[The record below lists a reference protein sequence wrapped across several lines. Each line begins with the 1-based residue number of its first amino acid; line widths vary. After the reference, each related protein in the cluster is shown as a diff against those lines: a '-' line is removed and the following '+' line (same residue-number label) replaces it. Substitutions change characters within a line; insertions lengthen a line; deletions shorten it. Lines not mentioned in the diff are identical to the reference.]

1 MAGVPAL
8 RSTAIRL
15 PISNAETRAQ
25 VTAQTTAAPSA
36 STGLRRVE
44 PIAPATSARPQ
55 DQATAMLLA
64 MARDQVVIEAN
75 ASSTGMSATGH
86 RQTAS
91 YATQVCHAYRRHGGD
106 PELYDHNPVL
116 FRVDV

>member
-15 PISNAETRAQ
+15 PVSSSETRSQ

-36 STGLRRVE
+36 STALRRVE
-44 PIAPATSARPQ
+44 PVVPAASARPQ

-75 ASSTGMSATGH
+75 ASGTGTSATGH
-86 RQTAS
+86 RPTAG

-106 PELYDHNPVL
+106 PELYDQNPVL